1 MTSDPHKDETET
13 LRRLIRNA
21 ERLTSEQST
30 PQHDAIERSFEHF
43 RALTEP
49 LSDTSGPQD
58 GYETGAEDPEIE
70 GWDPPRVRRGQ
81 RAALVGRNFFG
92 VRGLLIGGASV
103 DDLVIVSSRR
113 LEFTVPDAATS
124 SEAVMQYE
132 PSDHARREPEM
143 ELTVPSI
150 ESPTAK

>member
-1 MTSDPHKDETET
+1 MTSDPQNDETEA
-13 LRRLIRNA
+13 LRQLIHNA
-21 ERLTSEQST
+21 EHRTRGQST
-30 PQHDAIERSFEHF
+30 PQHDAIERSFENY

-49 LSDTSGPQD
+49 LSDTSAPRD

-70 GWDPPRVRRGQ
+70 GWDPPHVLRGQ

-92 VRGLLIGGASV
+92 VRGLLIGGVAV
-103 DDLVIVSSRR
+103 DDLVVVSSRR
-113 LEFTVPDAATS
+113 LEFTVPNAASSADAVVLY
-124 SEAVMQYE
+124 EAFDY
-132 PSDHARREPEM
+132 ARREPEM